1 MNSRLKKVIDGAN
14 INEFTGNSKLT
25 LVWSIIAK
33 AIMLP
38 LCVKGARNPSAYLD
52 SLVVIML
59 PSRSHVSCSVA
70 TLTLPNAH
78 TQRELK

>member
-1 MNSRLKKVIDGAN
+1 MNEIA
-14 INEFTGNSKLT
+14 GNSKLT
-25 LVWSIIAK
+25 IVWSIIAK
-33 AIMLP
+33 SDHAFIML
-38 LCVKGARNPSAYLD
+38 KGARNPSTYLD
-52 SLVVIML
+52 TLVVIML